1 MMTDD
6 FVECPQISGKTIQ
19 SLRIYKDTGDGTE
32 LQIDLTDG
40 TSFSCSFSVKPVVEA
55 SVIRAG
61 SGEPEVMLEC
71 PIFCTGW
78 IVSVAHG

>member
-6 FVECPQISGKTIQ
+6 FVECSQVSGKTIQ

-40 TSFSCSFSVKPVVEA
+40 TSFSCSFTVKPVVEA

-61 SGEPEVMLEC
+61 SGEPEVLHKYDLE
-71 PIFCTGW
+71 
-78 IVSVAHG
+78 